1 MQKIFNWNDE
11 SSRPINRTMKKQFRN
26 SGLEIVTGLSS
37 SEIMCQS
44 YVNEENCYVEEIV
57 NSNDESSLAN

>member
-11 SSRPINRTMKKQFRN
+11 SSRPINRTIKMQFRN
-26 SGLEIVTGLSS
+26 SGLEIVTGLSI
-37 SEIMCQS
+37 SEIMCRS